1 MFGDNDLGLCYVL
14 GMGDKNPTAIHHRTT
29 SGVHDDHWNDLGQE
43 GSNEGWQTEYA
54 HTLYGALVG
63 GPNQSGEY
71 TNSVAQYEY
80 SEVAIDY
87 NAGFTAAMC
96 AMVADKGGEKL
107 ADFPPVETPKWDEWK
122 VGAVLNGK
130 GDSYTEI
137 KAWAMNHTAWPARVQ
152 KDISYR
158 YYFDVSELLEA
169 GYSVDILKVEGKA
182 QQYKEGDQGYGTVSG
197 PYKYEGDPTG
207 NTYYAEVKF
216 EDGRA
221 IQPTGQSEH
230 RDEVQFRVSIPDA
243 IDGTPT
249 KGAWD
254 PTNDWSFEG
263 VTATDSLK
271 DPASY
276 NKHIPMYINGKLVWG
291 EEPDG
296 TKAVPGADIEQ
307 PGGTVTPPVTT
318 TTPQATTT
326 TEPQGKA
333 DYGDANCDG
342 AVDVADVV
350 LVKCHLINPT
360 EYSITKQG
368 AANADVQGGGNGI
381 NVQDVIAI
389 QKNVLKMGTLPIE

>member
-1 MFGDNDLGLCYVL
+1 M
-14 GMGDKNPTAIHHRTT
+14 
-29 SGVHDDHWNDLGQE
+29 
-43 GSNEGWQTEYA
+43 
-54 HTLYGALVG
+54 
-63 GPNQSGEY
+63 
-71 TNSVAQYEY
+71 
-80 SEVAIDY
+80 ID
-87 NAGFTAAMC
+87 
-96 AMVADKGGEKL
+96 DKGGEKL

-158 YYFDVSELLEA
+158 YYFDVSELLAA
-169 GYSVDILKVEGKA
+169 GYSVDILKVEGKS
-182 QQYKEGDQGYGTVSG
+182 QQYSEGEQGYGTVSG

-307 PGGTVTPPVTT
+307 PGGIVTPPVT